1 MGEAD
6 CGFPG
11 NEDSFSEVATSLSGY
26 EAVIRFDDARRG
38 LKPRPFKARKIQDEN
53 LQP

>member
-11 NEDSFSEVATSLSGY
+11 DEDSFSEVATSLSG
-26 EAVIRFDDARRG
+26 
-38 LKPRPFKARKIQDEN
+38 
-53 LQP
+53 